1 MAAFSFQAAF
11 FSVDQWL
18 IQSQPGRSQQA
29 PSCLHFLICQWWKWV
44 IKYLIRWSHQG
55 RTIFSFSLCEL
66 ESVWLTLLM
75 GSRELSWSL
84 TKWVCADISPAA
96 GLYAGGNMPSL
107 SPPVFPLDSVQR
119 ALGAK
124 RGEEEVLGIF
134 FFEESQCSL
143 AVIAGNLRVGWS
155 HTLRSRQKSVPGHS

>member
-1 MAAFSFQAAF
+1 MANTVSTRKEPASSFLPSF
-11 FSVDQWL
+11 PRLSVMKMGNK
-18 IQSQPGRSQQA
+18 IPHKVIPPGQNHILS
-29 PSCLHFLICQWWKWV
+29 L
-44 IKYLIRWSHQG
+44 
-55 RTIFSFSLCEL
+55 SLCEL

-134 FFEESQCSL
+134 FEESQCSL
-143 AVIAGNLRVGWS
+143 AVIAGSLRVGWS